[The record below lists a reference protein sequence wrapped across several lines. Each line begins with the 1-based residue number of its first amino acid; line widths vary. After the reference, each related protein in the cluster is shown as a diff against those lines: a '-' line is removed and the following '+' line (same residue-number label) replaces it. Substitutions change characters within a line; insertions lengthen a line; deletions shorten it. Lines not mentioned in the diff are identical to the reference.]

1 MGMPKASLV
10 EHEIGKFICPK
21 TKLPVPLLSYTPL
34 SGVAWPVV
42 IDKCADCGEKHVVE
56 SEDVLHPP
64 VFGYE

>member
-21 TKLPVPLLSYTPL
+21 TKLPVPLLAHCPL
-34 SGVAWPVV
+34 TAVEWPVTV
-42 IDKCADCGEKHVVE
+42 EKCPDCGQPHSLQ